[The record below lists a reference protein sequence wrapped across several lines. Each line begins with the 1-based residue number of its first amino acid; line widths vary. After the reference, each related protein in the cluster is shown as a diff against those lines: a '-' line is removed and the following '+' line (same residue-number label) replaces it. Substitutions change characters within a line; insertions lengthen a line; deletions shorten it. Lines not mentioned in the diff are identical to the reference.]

1 MTDREVV
8 GQMLNSVLETMNE
21 IVAMANSP
29 ETYDDVAVEI
39 RTLGCILTRMQIV
52 VDVIRIRQ
60 EAEKVWRVS

>member
-1 MTDREVV
+1 MTDREPV
-8 GQMLNSVLETMNE
+8 GRMLNSVLETMNE